1 MALSKDQIAELANLP
16 RKDVEGKLLDELMA
30 VSELLDT
37 WLQARDPAAYLD
49 TSSLISLLDGA
60 KGFRA
65 DLETCG
71 ERIKE
76 EVRSWH
82 KGGPTW
88 AADSEVHHLGFDHI
102 DGS

>member
-1 MALSKDQIAELANLP
+1 MALSKERIAELAKLP
-16 RKDVEGKLLDELMA
+16 RKTVEGKLLHEMMA
-30 VSELLDT
+30 ISELLDT

-49 TSSLISLLDGA
+49 TSTLISLLDGA
-60 KGFRA
+60 MAFRN
-65 DLETCG
+65 DLTTCG

-82 KGGPTW
+82 KGMPECF
-88 AADSEVHHLGFDHI
+88 ADQEVHHLGFDHI